1 MVCLNAFL
9 SNNEIK
15 LAQQQVWVQVWVQ
28 VLDLMS
34 QAQ

>member
-15 LAQQQVWVQVWVQ
+15 LAQQQVWVQV
-28 VLDLMS
+28 LDLIS